1 MDPKTPYPAVK
12 TNPTLDDCWRSM
24 RTSDYMQ
31 WLGAT
36 AATWGYGFIVGKPAR
51 FAVAGMMAGIGFTF
65 GSLVVVQNTRGRLM
79 GFRENEREQ
88 KQWKTAV
95 TTK

>member
-1 MDPKTPYPAVK
+1 MDPKFKTPYPAVK
-12 TNPTLDDCWRSM
+12 TNPTLDDCMRCI

-31 WLGAT
+31 LIGAT

-65 GSLVVVQNTRGRLM
+65 GTLVVVQNTRGRLM
-79 GFRENEREQ
+79 GFRENEREM
-88 KQWKTAV
+88 KRFATE
-95 TTK
+95 